1 MTTEAAGQDE
11 TRPAPPGLKLP
22 WFKVAGSGANWR
34 RVLGSTSAL
43 LRRPSASDTKDEAP
57 GTTTGLRVEPEGP
70 TVFDDAF
77 LRRLERLQVVARRQ
91 QGASFGGRRSRQR
104 GSSIE
109 FADYRE
115 YAVGDDLRNI
125 DWNIYG
131 RSDRLFVKMRE
142 DEESLVVHL
151 IVDTSRSMDWGS
163 VSKLGHARRL
173 ASAIGYAGLCSSD
186 TIVGAGISDR
196 IAIASPPIR
205 GKASYRRLF
214 QFFGTLSPAWRT
226 DLGTSLRAYAGS
238 HRQRGLAVIISDLL
252 GPGVHEGIAALLE
265 RGFEV
270 AVMHVIDQA
279 EMDPDLDGDLDVYD
293 RETGEVLRITVDD
306 DLATRYRARVA
317 SWLAETESRC
327 IARQVRYIP
336 ISTTTPIEEFLF
348 HDARARRLLA

>member
-1 MTTEAAGQDE
+1 MTTAAAGQEE
-11 TRPAPPGLKLP
+11 TRQAPPGLKLP
-22 WFKVAGSGANWR
+22 WFKIAGSGANWR
-34 RVLGSTSAL
+34 RILGNGSGL
-43 LRRPSASDTKDEAP
+43 LRRPSDASNKDGAP
-57 GTTTGLRVEPEGP
+57 GTTTALRAEPEGP

-77 LRRLERLQVVARRQ
+77 LRRLERLQLVARRQ
-91 QGASFGGRRSRQR
+91 QGTSFGGRRSRQR

-131 RSDRLFVKMRE
+131 RSDRLFVKLRE
-142 DEESLVVHL
+142 DEESLLVHL
-151 IVDTSRSMDWGS
+151 IVDTSRSMDWGE
-163 VSKLGHARRL
+163 VSKLGHAKRL

-196 IAIASPPIR
+196 VATASPPIR

-214 QFFGTLSPAWRT
+214 QFFGNLSPAWHT

-252 GPGVHEGIAALLE
+252 GPGVHEGIGALLE

-270 AVMHVIDQA
+270 AVMHVIDQT

-306 DLATRYRARVA
+306 DLASRYRVRVA
-317 SWLAETESRC
+317 TWLAETETRC

>member
-1 MTTEAAGQDE
+1 MTTEAAGQDGA
-11 TRPAPPGLKLP
+11 RPAPPGLKLP

-34 RVLGSTSAL
+34 RVLGDASAR
-43 LRRPSASDTKDEAP
+43 LRRAPAPDAEDEAP
-57 GTTTGLRVEPEGP
+57 GTTTGVRVAPLGP
-70 TVFDDAF
+70 TVFDEAF

-151 IVDTSRSMDWGS
+151 IVDTSRSMDWGA

-173 ASAIGYAGLCSSD
+173 ASAIGYAGLCSAD

-196 IAIASPPIR
+196 VAIASPPIR

-279 EMDPDLDGDLDVYD
+279 EMDPGLDGDLDLHD

-317 SWLAETESRC
+317 AWLAETESRC
-327 IARQVRYIP
+327 VARQVRYIP

>member
-1 MTTEAAGQDE
+1 MTIEPADRDE
-11 TRPAPPGLKLP
+11 IEPARPGLKIP

-34 RVLGSTSAL
+34 RVLANTPGL
-43 LRRPSASDTKDEAP
+43 LRRAANTGAKDEGP
-57 GTTTGLRVEPEGP
+57 GTATGSRVDPEGP
-70 TVFDDAF
+70 TIFDDAF
-77 LRRLERLQVVARRQ
+77 LRRLERLQIVARRQ

-115 YAVGDDLRNI
+115 YAIGDDLRNI

-131 RSDRLFVKMRE
+131 RSDRLFVKLRE
-142 DEESLVVHL
+142 DEESLFVHL
-151 IVDTSRSMDWGS
+151 MVDTSRSMDWGA

-173 ASAIGYAGLCSSD
+173 ASAIGYVGLCGSD
-186 TIVGAGISDR
+186 TIIGASISDR
-196 IAIASPPIR
+196 VAVASPPIR
-205 GKASYRRLF
+205 GKPSCRRLF
-214 QFFGTLSPAWRT
+214 QFIGTLSPTGRT

-252 GPGVHEGIAALLE
+252 GPGVHEGIASLLE

-270 AVMHVIDQA
+270 AVIHVIDPA

-293 RETGEVLRITVDD
+293 RETGEVLRITADD
-306 DLATRYRARVA
+306 DLTTRYRARVA
-317 SWLAETESRC
+317 SWLAETETRC